1 MTKLQVRSAAV
12 SGRNSTVLIRG
23 ESGAGKELVAQQIH
37 TASPRRAGPFVA
49 VDCST
54 LRDTLFESQ
63 LFGHVKG
70 AFTGAQQ
77 PTLGFWR
84 AADRGTLFLD
94 EVGELAPAMQAKLL
108 RALQDRA
115 VIPVG
120 GVEAIPVNVRVLA
133 ATHRNLEDMVRRGE
147 FRSDLYFRLKVV
159 RLDVPPLRERMS
171 DVPALAQH
179 FLARLSSI
187 YQEPPKVLDPSA
199 IDALMAYEWPG
210 NVRELANA
218 IEYSYVLSDG
228 KILAAADLPDEIRA
242 ACIQRQLPSDD
253 QIIPLDVAERSLILR
268 ALTATCGNQAR
279 AAQLLQVERRRLY
292 RKVRQYGLETFT
304 VRRIPPHGRIA

>member
-1 MTKLQVRSAAV
+1 MAKLQTRIVAV
-12 SGRNSTVLIRG
+12 SGRNSTVLVRG
-23 ESGAGKELVAQQIH
+23 ESGVGKELVAQQIH
-37 TASPRRAGPFVA
+37 TGSPRGAGPFVA

-70 AFTGAQQ
+70 AFTGANH

-84 AADRGTLFLD
+84 AAEGGTLFLD
-94 EVGELAPAMQAKLL
+94 EVGELASAMQAKLL

-120 GVEAIPVNVRVLA
+120 GVDPVPVNVRVIA
-133 ATHRNLEDMVRRGE
+133 ATHRNLEEMVRRGE

-159 RLDVPPLRERMS
+159 RLDVPPLRDRMV

-179 FLARLSSI
+179 FLTRLSAV
-187 YQEPPKVLDPSA
+187 YQEPAKTLEPSA
-199 IDALMAYEWPG
+199 LEALMAYDWPG

-218 IEYSYVLSDG
+218 IEYAYVLSDR
-228 KILAAADLPDEIRA
+228 KVLTVADLPDEVRV
-242 ACIQRQLPSDD
+242 ACSARPGSQPEQVV
-253 QIIPLDVAERSLILR
+253 PLDVAERSLILR
-268 ALTATCGNQAR
+268 ALTVTRGNQAR
-279 AAQLLQVERRRLY
+279 AAQLLQIERRRLY
-292 RKVRQYGLETFT
+292 RKVHQYGLESFT